1 MISGVGP
8 ADTLKRHNIK
18 VVADRRG
25 VGQNM
30 QVRSAAFNLS
40 INLT

>member
-8 ADTLKRHNIK
+8 ADTLKRHKIEI
-18 VVADRRG
+18 VADRRG

-30 QVRSAAFNLS
+30 QVRSAAFNSAL
-40 INLT
+40 I